1 MIQSLLKAANKQQ
14 QGQPGGRNSMHP
26 GYTSGTTRNRRTP
39 ARSSS
44 WKDCF
49 RREKVAGMIFSIFIF
64 SGQVQNGRPLP
75 KTGRSGWSSRICF
88 SPMTIYFFLE
98 DRLKWPPGLVWD
110 CSALTQLI
118 FRNQHFWVGFPKNNN
133 VEVIWGHKKWCDFSQ
148 KGDFNKS

>member
-75 KTGRSGWSSRICF
+75 KTGRSGRSSRICF

-98 DRLKWPPGLVWD
+98 DRLKLCLTFFEINIFEWD
-110 CSALTQLI
+110 
-118 FRNQHFWVGFPKNNN
+118 FRKILMWRSF
-133 VEVIWGHKKWCDFSQ
+133 EVTKSDVLSVKKVISTRVR
-148 KGDFNKS
+148 